1 MGCSSSKSIA
11 FDTAASKL
19 EFKKDF
25 RDFELLHLSM
35 SDIRKLYYVYD
46 DILSSGMESIT
57 LAELLAHCDLPRS
70 AFYEK
75 VFGIFSTN
83 QSVEIDFRS
92 FVFCLWNFCTLNRI
106 NLGRTS
112 CLHSDLPPAML
123 NSWHNLQPHFLNR
136 YVHVRLV

>member
-19 EFKKDF
+19 DFKKDIKE
-25 RDFELLHLSM
+25 FELLHLSM

-57 LAELLAHCDLPRS
+57 LAELLAHCDLPRT
-70 AFYEK
+70 AFNEK

-83 QSVEIDFRS
+83 QSVEIDFRA

-106 NLGRTS
+106 NLGRI
-112 CLHSDLPPAML
+112 
-123 NSWHNLQPHFLNR
+123 
-136 YVHVRLV
+136 